1 MIKKRIPKVDYKEL
15 VSELRAVGV
24 DEAEVEARIIF
35 CELLGITPGEL
46 YSADRSLPEAEL
58 APIIERRRMREP
70 LAYILGKAYFYNETY
85 TVTPEVLIPRQDT
98 EILVDFAVR
107 NIKTGERLIDLC
119 CGSGCVGISTLCNTK
134 DTKATLVDISL
145 GAIEVARRNAEDCGV
160 LFRTELER
168 CDLLTDFP
176 GGRYEAVLSNPPYVT
191 ESEYKCLEK
200 ELYYEPRAAFI
211 GGCDGLIFYRRI
223 IENLD
228 KILLPQGFCAL
239 EIGAS
244 QAEAVTKIANELGFS
259 AEIIK
264 DFSGH
269 DRVAVLRY
277 A

>member
-1 MIKKRIPKVDYKEL
+1 MTQREL
-15 VSELRAVGV
+15 SARLGECGIEEC
-24 DEAEVEARIIF
+24 DSEARIIF
-35 CELLGITPGEL
+35 CELLKISPAEL

-176 GGRYEAVLSNPPYVT
+176 GGRYDAVLSNPPYVT